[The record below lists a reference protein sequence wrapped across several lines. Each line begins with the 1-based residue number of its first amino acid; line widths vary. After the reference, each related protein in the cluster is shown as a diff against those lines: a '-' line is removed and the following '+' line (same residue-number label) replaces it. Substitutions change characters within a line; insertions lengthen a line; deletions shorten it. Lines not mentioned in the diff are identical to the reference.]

1 MYNTIDI
8 LYSIETEVYMT
19 EKVYDSKVIRKQIF
33 FLIIPVML
41 ENIFQMSAGLISS
54 AMIGRLSPSLIS
66 AQGISSRVTGIL
78 WCLFKG
84 IGVGATVVI
93 AKNRGESDMT
103 KCKKTFEQTCI
114 TGCLLAALII
124 IIVLF
129 NLSNITLFF
138 TSNEE
143 TLNSA
148 MAYLKI
154 VIFTAPFLL
163 IMSAVTAA
171 FQACGNT
178 KTPMYIAIVVNIINV
193 ILGYLL
199 IYGKFGFPSLSLI
212 GAGIALLV
220 SQVCGA
226 LLGIYLLYNRRHG
239 LFSTVLTKRKLFSID
254 IDNVKQVYSIG
265 IPAAFE
271 SMFWQFSAIIMSKA
285 ILSYGEV
292 TFAAYQLGLQAEL
305 MSEMPA
311 VGVGIAATSMTAN
324 AIGKKDG
331 ALLKIYAK
339 QLIETSTIISLFTSM
354 LIIVFPGF
362 FMDFFTNNAE
372 IKAIGINYLI
382 VMGFIQTPQ
391 NLAKV
396 LNGTIRSA
404 GYKNIPMIISFI
416 GIWVIRV
423 PLALLFTYVLK
434 LDIIFIWLCMA
445 IDQVFKCGISAIIY
459 KVKKVDEI
467 KT

>member
-1 MYNTIDI
+1 
-8 LYSIETEVYMT
+8 MT

-41 ENIFQMSAGLISS
+41 ENIFQVSAGLISA
-54 AMIGRLSPSLIS
+54 AMIGRLSPMLIS
-66 AQGISSRVTGIL
+66 AQGICSRITGVL

-103 KCKKTFEQTCI
+103 KCKKTFEQTCV
-114 TGCLLAALII
+114 TGCFLSALLI
-124 IIVLF
+124 IIVLS
-129 NLSNITLFF
+129 NSVNILSFF
-138 TSNEE
+138 TSGSD
-143 TLNSA
+143 TLHIA
-148 MAYLKI
+148 GEYLKI
-154 VIFTAPFLL
+154 VIITAPFLM

-193 ILGYLL
+193 VLGYLL
-199 IYGKFGFPSLSLI
+199 IYGKFGFPNLSLI
-212 GAGIALLV
+212 GAAIALLI
-220 SQVCGA
+220 SQACGA

-239 LFSTVLTKRKLFSID
+239 LFSTVLIKNHLLKID
-254 IDNVKQVYSIG
+254 LDIVKQVYSVG
-265 IPAAFE
+265 VPAAFE
-271 SMFWQFSAIIMSKA
+271 SMFWQLSAIIMSKA

-311 VGVGIAATSMTAN
+311 VGVGIAATSLTAN
-324 AIGKKDG
+324 AIGKNDG
-331 ALLKIYAK
+331 TLLKIYSK
-339 QLIETSTIISLFTSM
+339 QLITTSTAISLFSSM
-354 LIIVFPGF
+354 LIIVFPGL
-362 FMDFFTNNAE
+362 FMDFFTNNPE

-391 NLAKV
+391 NLSKV

-416 GIWVIRV
+416 GIWVVRV

-445 IDQVFKCGISAIIY
+445 IDQIFKCAISAIVF
-459 KVKKVDEI
+459 KVKKVDVIEDN
-467 KT
+467 

>member
-1 MYNTIDI
+1 MK
-8 LYSIETEVYMT
+8 
-19 EKVYDSKVIRKQIF
+19 EKVYDSKEIRKQIF

-41 ENIFQMSAGLISS
+41 ENVFQMSAGLISA
-54 AMIGRLSPSLIS
+54 AMVGRLSPMLIS
-66 AQGISSRVTGIL
+66 AQGICSRITGVM

-93 AKNRGESDMT
+93 AKNRGESDMA
-103 KCKKTFEQTCI
+103 KCKKTFEQTSV
-114 TGCLLAALII
+114 TGCLLAVLLI
-124 IIVLF
+124 IIVL
-129 NLSNITLFF
+129 
-138 TSNEE
+138 
-143 TLNSA
+143 LNSA
-148 MAYLKI
+148 NILSFFTTNCDTLYIAGEYLKI
-154 VIFTAPFLL
+154 VIITAPFLM

-193 ILGYLL
+193 VFGYLL
-199 IYGKFGFPSLSLI
+199 IYGRFGFPELSLI
-212 GAGIALLV
+212 GAAIALLI
-220 SQVCGA
+220 SQACGA

-239 LFSTVLTKRKLFSID
+239 LFSTVLSNNSLLKMDLEL
-254 IDNVKQVYSIG
+254 VKQVYSIG

-271 SMFWQFSAIIMSKA
+271 SMFWQLSAVIMSKA

-311 VGVGIAATSMTAN
+311 VGVGIAATSLTAN

-331 ALLKIYAK
+331 VLLKIYSK
-339 QLIETSTIISLFTSM
+339 QLITTSTAISLFTSM
-354 LIIVFPGF
+354 LIIIFPGF
-362 FMDFFTNNAE
+362 FMDFFTNNSE

-391 NLAKV
+391 NLSKV

-416 GIWVIRV
+416 GIWIVRV
-423 PLALLFTYVLK
+423 PLALLFAYVLK

-445 IDQVFKCGISAIIY
+445 IDQVFKCAMSAIIF
-459 KVKKVDEI
+459 KVKKVDVI
-467 KT
+467 KDEVMI

>member
-1 MYNTIDI
+1 
-8 LYSIETEVYMT
+8 MT
-19 EKVYDSKVIRKQIF
+19 DKVHDSKLIRKQIF
-33 FLIIPVML
+33 LLIIPVML
-41 ENIFQMSAGLISS
+41 ENVFQMSAGLVSA
-54 AMIGRLSPSLIS
+54 AMIGRLSPMLIS
-66 AQGISSRVTGIL
+66 AQGICSRITGIM
-78 WCLFKG
+78 WSLFKG
-84 IGVGATVVI
+84 IGTGATVVI
-93 AKNRGESDMT
+93 AKNRGESDMN
-103 KCKKTFEQTCI
+103 KAKKTFEQTCV
-114 TGCLLAALII
+114 TGCLLAVILIV
-124 IIVLF
+124 IVL
-129 NLSNITLFF
+129 LYSSNIISFF
-138 TSNEE
+138 TTNPE
-143 TLNSA
+143 TMLA
-148 MAYLKI
+148 ARDYLKI

-163 IMSAVTAA
+163 IMSTVTAA

-193 ILGYLL
+193 VIGYLL
-199 IYGKFGFPSLSLI
+199 IYGKFGFPQLSLI
-212 GAGIALLV
+212 GAAIALLI
-220 SQVCGA
+220 SQACGA
-226 LLGIYLLYNRRHG
+226 LLGIYLLYNSRNG
-239 LFSTVLTKRKLFSID
+239 LFSTILTKNNLLKID
-254 IDNVKQVYSIG
+254 SDLIKPVYSIG

-271 SMFWQFSAIIMSKA
+271 TMFWQLSAVIMSKI

-331 ALLKIYAK
+331 ALLKIYSK
-339 QLIETSTIISLFTSM
+339 QLITTSTLISLFSSM

-362 FMDFFTNNAE
+362 FMDFFTNNPE
-372 IKAIGINYLI
+372 IKAIGIKYLI

-391 NLAKV
+391 NLSKV

-416 GIWVIRV
+416 GIWIVRV
-423 PLALLFTYVLK
+423 PLALLFSYVLK

-445 IDQVFKCGISAIIY
+445 IDQVFKCSASAIIF

-467 KT
+467 NEIVNNNQ